1 MDVELGWWFSLP
13 FIHFI
18 LFIHIFAD
26 CHEAITTDKGVCLY
40 MNIVSALM
48 TLENDL
54 SWVDLSLLF
63 IKFRESGSSYIWFQI
78 MSAV

>member
-26 CHEAITTDKGVCLY
+26 CHEASTTDKGACLY
-40 MNIVSALM
+40 MNIVFALV
-48 TLENDL
+48 TRENVL
-54 SWVDLSLLF
+54 SQVDLSLLF
-63 IKFRESGSSYIWFQI
+63 IKFRES
-78 MSAV
+78 